1 MIRDL
6 AKSVR
11 DVHFERLLQYYYYSG
26 GNIPPANILSTDHES
41 FNGLSQST
49 EGDSVISVN
58 YLLNALFCKIDFYW
72 FFTTTHVFWKSHIS
86 ATGLTFICFLL
97 SHTFMKNKPR
107 AENYFLVVRTCIYNL
122 MSYPKTT
129 NLEIKI
135 VFHYCKIDK
144 NGEQLW
150 KIII

>member
-1 MIRDL
+1 M

-49 EGDSVISVN
+49 EEHSVISVN
-58 YLLNALFCKIDFYW
+58 YFLNALFCKIDFYW
-72 FFTTTHVFWKSHIS
+72 FFTTTRVFWKSHIS
-86 ATGLTFICFLL
+86 GTGLTFICFLL
-97 SHTFMKNKPR
+97 SHVHEEQAKSG
-107 AENYFLVVRTCIYNL
+107 NYCLDIRNCMYNL
-122 MSYPKTT
+122 MSYTKTKHF
-129 NLEIKI
+129 EIKI
-135 VFHYCKIDK
+135 LFHYSKVGK

>member
-58 YLLNALFCKIDFYW
+58 YFLNALFWKIDFYW
-72 FFTTTHVFWKSHIS
+72 FFTTTYVFWKSHIS
-86 ATGLTFICFLL
+86 ATGLTFICFLH
-97 SHTFMKNKPR
+97 SHVYKEQAKSGER
-107 AENYFLVVRTCIYNL
+107 FLGY
-122 MSYPKTT
+122 
-129 NLEIKI
+129 
-135 VFHYCKIDK
+135 
-144 NGEQLW
+144 
-150 KIII
+150 